1 MEHRCLEC
9 GEAAAEPRLKYCENC
24 GAKMP
29 EFKPP
34 PLVETEGAEGG
45 GGAVAKARVP
55 KKSTYTGPKWL
66 EHVPAHSPTVLGVIL
81 HLLALGLSILPTLA
95 GPGPF
100 WSFVMVLGVLPVV
113 AREYRLAN
121 EPNPLVDWVPE
132 SFSSPYVV
140 AAYASLSVALVLPML
155 EFSIQP
161 LLWIGG
167 TLLVMLD
174 QWYKVFSNPDGVAPL
189 FEPRQLIRGQR
200 VLALAGIA
208 VCLVSALIFTWVVEG
223 EVAQSTYRTAAE
235 RVRAGELR
243 PAVDSVYGGAGGLK
257 LTGMEIPF
265 GSTVEVGLLAI
276 LVMLM
281 LKPEVDRPVWLRFV
295 PAGVTVIA
303 LAWVLVNM
311 GMKVGPIL
319 FLAGL
324 LPVGLVSAMQAIGRD
339 DLVPADDYAYAP
351 PPDSGYEGMDG
362 PTEDG
367 FPPDVIHSPPE
378 DEDMRG

>member
-34 PLVETEGAEGG
+34 PLVETEGAEDG
-45 GGAVAKARVP
+45 GGAVSKARVP

-113 AREYRLAN
+113 AREYRLGN

-132 SFSSPYVV
+132 SFSSPSVV

-174 QWYKVFSNPDGVAPL
+174 QWYKVFAHPEGVAPL

-208 VCLVSALIFTWVVEG
+208 VCLLSALIFTWVVEG
-223 EVAQSTYRTAAE
+223 EVAQATYRTAAE

-295 PAGVTVIA
+295 PAGVTVIS

-339 DLVPADDYAYAP
+339 DLLPADDSAEPP
-351 PPDSGYEGMDG
+351 PPDPGYEGMDG

-367 FPPDVIHSPPE
+367 YPPEYVHSPPE

>member
-1 MEHRCLEC
+1 
-9 GEAAAEPRLKYCENC
+9 
-24 GAKMP
+24 MP

-34 PLVETEGAEGG
+34 PLEEVEAQA
-45 GGAVAKARVP
+45 GGAVARARP
-55 KKSTYTGPKWL
+55 ARSTYTGPKWL

-81 HLLALGLSILPTLA
+81 HLIALGVSILPSMA
-95 GPGPF
+95 SPGPF
-100 WSFVMVLGVLPVV
+100 WSFLLVLGVVPVV
-113 AREYRLAN
+113 AREYRLAR

-132 SFSSPYVV
+132 RFYPPWVV
-140 AAYASLSVALVLPML
+140 AGYAALTVALVPPML

-167 TLLVMLD
+167 TMLVMLD
-174 QWYKVFSNPDGVAPL
+174 QWYKVFSNPSGVGPL

-200 VLALAGIA
+200 VLALAGIS
-208 VCLVSALIFTWVVEG
+208 VCLVAALLFTWHVEG
-223 EVAQSTYRTAAE
+223 EVAQTTYRTAAE

-243 PAVDSVYGGAGGLK
+243 QTVDSVYGNTGVVKLSGLH
-257 LTGMEIPF
+257 IPF
-265 GSTVEVGLLAI
+265 GTTVELGLLAI
-276 LVMLM
+276 LVLLM
-281 LKPEVDRPVWLRFV
+281 LKPEVDRPIWLRFV
-295 PAGVTVIA
+295 PAGVTMIA

-339 DLVPADDYAYAP
+339 DLLPAEAYADAP
-351 PPDSGYEGMDG
+351 PPDEGYPEDMGA
-362 PTEDG
+362 TEDD
-367 FPPDVIHSPPE
+367 FPQEVHSPPD